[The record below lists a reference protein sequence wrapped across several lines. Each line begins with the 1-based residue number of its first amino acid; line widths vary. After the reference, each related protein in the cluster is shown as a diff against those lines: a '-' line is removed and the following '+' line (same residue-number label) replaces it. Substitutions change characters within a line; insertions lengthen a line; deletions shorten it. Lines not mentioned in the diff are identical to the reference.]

1 MDTNNTPKKVKLVF
15 ASRLAP
21 KTDSVER
28 TDLGIPVS
36 SELQAR
42 LPVVVAAG
50 RTSSSSGRGGGW
62 NV

>member
-1 MDTNNTPKKVKLVF
+1 MKEKKEKVVEASPRKAKLVF

-21 KTDSVER
+21 KTSESP
-28 TDLGIPVS
+28 DLGIPVS

-50 RTSSSSGRGGGW
+50 RTRSSRF
-62 NV
+62 